1 LTIRIQNGVDIEQ
14 QDEEF
19 VGQLTSFIH
28 EREMFEDT
36 KEEKKII
43 GYNDDVE
50 FSEYIGSDDEIE
62 EVKIEKVEIKEE
74 KLEINEK
81 FKLSN
86 VENFEIL
93 EDIEDHH
100 YGDQPSNAKL
110 SKIIQ
115 KEWKLLQENLPK
127 EIYVKVSEKN
137 INLMRAIIIGPEN
150 TPYNGG
156 VFIFDIFLP
165 NDYPVAYPK
174 LFFWSYGS
182 RLNPNLY
189 ETGKVCLSLLGT
201 WEGRESCEIWNPN
214 SSNILQILLSL
225 LGLVLVSEPYV

>member
-1 LTIRIQNGVDIEQ
+1 MV
-14 QDEEF
+14 EE
-19 VGQLTSFIH
+19 I
-28 EREMFEDT
+28 

-43 GYNDDVE
+43 GYNEDVE
-50 FSEYIGSDDEIE
+50 FSEYIGSDE
-62 EVKIEKVEIKEE
+62 EEGEEEKIEMKEMKEE
-74 KLEINEK
+74 KMEINDK
-81 FKLSN
+81 FERKK

-100 YGDQPSNAKL
+100 FVDQPSNAKL

-127 EIYVKVSEKN
+127 EIFVKVSEKN

-150 TPYNGG
+150 TPYHGG

-174 LFFWSYGS
+174 LYFWSYGS

-189 ETGKVCLSLLGT
+189 ENGKVCLSLLGT